1 MNGCFTLFVCRLRQE
16 PTNVRE
22 EDEACFVGC
31 DEFKAKSG
39 SHPRQKR
46 RGCVAPR
53 RMWTQHSRYVQQS
66 INSTASEEH
75 TTLTILDKKTALSPK
90 CAQTHLQQCQYQFF
104 HWKNPLQSVIA
115 STAAGEKTRLTR
127 GGWKRRGW
135 VEGREDP
142 CTQR

>member
-1 MNGCFTLFVCRLRQE
+1 MAVSHVSSVACLKNRLMSAKKTK
-16 PTNVRE
+16 PVSLGAT
-22 EDEACFVGC
+22 
-31 DEFKAKSG
+31 KAKAG

-75 TTLTILDKKTALSPK
+75 TTLTILDKKTALSQK
-90 CAQTHLQQCQYQFF
+90 FAQIHLQQYQYQFF